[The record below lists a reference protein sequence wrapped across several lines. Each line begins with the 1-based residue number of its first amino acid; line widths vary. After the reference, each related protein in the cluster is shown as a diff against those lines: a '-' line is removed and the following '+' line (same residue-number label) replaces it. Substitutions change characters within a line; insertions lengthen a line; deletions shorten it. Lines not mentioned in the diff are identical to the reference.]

1 MKIYTSLQR
10 LLIKNQEFSDL
21 IRKKHNDGISVLT
34 LSIIK
39 NQTMSL
45 DKKQLKLKI
54 QLELL
59 WWVFSTI
66 ILLFVTYPI
75 FSSLKSYDFWIS
87 NILFVLI
94 FVTYSRQIFF
104 LKHSFLAQQQV
115 LKFVLIFASIP
126 LIFKSV
132 EWLFDYQHFIQTDG
146 QEKLLKQF
154 REGYNFNEKLK
165 TVNYISSQYM
175 FFAVATII
183 SAIVLPFRLL
193 ISYWRVHN
201 KHKEV

>member
-1 MKIYTSLQR
+1 
-10 LLIKNQEFSDL
+10 
-21 IRKKHNDGISVLT
+21 
-34 LSIIK
+34 
-39 NQTMSL
+39 MSL

>member
-1 MKIYTSLQR
+1 MWR
-10 LLIKNQEFSDL
+10 KNQEFLDSV
-21 IRKKHNDGISVLT
+21 RKKLKDGISVLT

-54 QLELL
+54 QLELV
-59 WWVFSTI
+59 WWIFSAI
-66 ILLFVTYPI
+66 VLLFVTYPI
-75 FSSLKSYDFWIS
+75 FSTIKSYDFWIS

-94 FVTYSRQIFF
+94 FVTYSRHIFF

-154 REGYNFNEKLK
+154 KEGYNFNEKLK

-175 FFAVATII
+175 FFAVATVI
-183 SAIVLPFRLL
+183 SAIILPFRLL
-193 ISYWRVHN
+193 ISYWRVYN
-201 KHKEV
+201 KHREV

>member
-1 MKIYTSLQR
+1 M
-10 LLIKNQEFSDL
+10 IKNQEFSDL

-59 WWVFSTI
+59 WWLFSTI

>member
-1 MKIYTSLQR
+1 
-10 LLIKNQEFSDL
+10 LIKNQEFSDL

-59 WWVFSTI
+59 WWLFSTI

>member
-1 MKIYTSLQR
+1 
-10 LLIKNQEFSDL
+10 LIKNQEFSDL

>member
-1 MKIYTSLQR
+1 
-10 LLIKNQEFSDL
+10 
-21 IRKKHNDGISVLT
+21 
-34 LSIIK
+34 
-39 NQTMSL
+39 MSL

-54 QLELL
+54 QLELV
-59 WWVFSTI
+59 WWVFSSI
-66 ILLFVTYPI
+66 VLLFVTYPI
-75 FSSLKSYDFWIS
+75 FSTLKSYDFWIS

-94 FVTYSRQIFF
+94 FVTYSRHIFF

-115 LKFVLIFASIP
+115 FKFILIFASIP

-146 QEKLLKQF
+146 
-154 REGYNFNEKLK
+154 NEKLK

-175 FFAVATII
+175 FFAVATVI
-183 SAIVLPFRLL
+183 SAIILPFRLL
-193 ISYWRVHN
+193 ISYWRVYN